1 MLRSATTAAETSAN
15 FGKLLAAGGATSA
28 ADHRSDNTSA
38 GSNESRRVPCRHRRS
53 LLMGDRA
60 PSACCAHLSISP
72 SIHPSIDSYAC
83 AYLPA
88 DVRVALRL
96 RLHARR
102 GFASA
107 HPSAVPPKRDLRRNA
122 ETSRQPARSWNGS
135 DAQRS
140 AAQRIAEVAARL
152 YDADDVPAAVVR
164 QLAPTQLHMRERV
177 RARVRAC
184 VRARAPAQA
193 APPTA
198 LPAVGAPTSSC
209 R

>member
-1 MLRSATTAAETSAN
+1 MEATRSAS
-15 FGKLLAAGGATSA
+15 
-28 ADHRSDNTSA
+28 
-38 GSNESRRVPCRHRRS
+38 
-53 LLMGDRA
+53 
-60 PSACCAHLSISP
+60 
-72 SIHPSIDSYAC
+72 
-83 AYLPA
+83 
-88 DVRVALRL
+88 
-96 RLHARR
+96 
-102 GFASA
+102 
-107 HPSAVPPKRDLRRNA
+107 
-122 ETSRQPARSWNGS
+122 
-135 DAQRS
+135 
-140 AAQRIAEVAARL
+140 QRIAGVAARL